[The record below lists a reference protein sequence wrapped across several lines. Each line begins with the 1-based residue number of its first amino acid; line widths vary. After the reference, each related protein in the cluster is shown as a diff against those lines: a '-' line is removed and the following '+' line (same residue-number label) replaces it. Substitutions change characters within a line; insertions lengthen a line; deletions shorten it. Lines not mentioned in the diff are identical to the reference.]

1 MISLKKNHSSCCFD
15 LENFP
20 QRLHASSSSAKTH
33 CASLKQD
40 FYSACQTNKLTETSF
55 SISCTVGDIY
65 VINIVAVK
73 TVEKNDDEEEEECVR
88 YGAVDEF
95 YDLTKE
101 IGK

>member
-1 MISLKKNHSSCCFD
+1 M
-15 LENFP
+15 ENFP
-20 QRLHASSSSAKTH
+20 QRLHASSSSAKMH

-73 TVEKNDDEEEEECVR
+73 TVEKNDDEEEEECVK
-88 YGAVDEF
+88 YGTVDKF
-95 YDLTKE
+95 YDLKKE

>member
-1 MISLKKNHSSCCFD
+1 M
-15 LENFP
+15 
-20 QRLHASSSSAKTH
+20 
-33 CASLKQD
+33 KQD

-73 TVEKNDDEEEEECVR
+73 TVEKNDDEEEEECVK
-88 YGAVDEF
+88 YGTVDKF
-95 YDLTKE
+95 YDLKKE

>member
-1 MISLKKNHSSCCFD
+1 M
-15 LENFP
+15 ENFP
-20 QRLHASSSSAKTH
+20 QRLHASSSSAKMH

-73 TVEKNDDEEEEECVR
+73 TVEKNDDEEEEECVK
-88 YGAVDEF
+88 YGAVDEC
-95 YDLTKE
+95 YDLKKE